1 MQSLTGGGGA
11 AWNARARFPGASTM
25 KLAIAAAVLARHTGI
40 PAPESQVSSLLS
52 SMLTHSD
59 NASANALEVWL
70 GGSTS
75 AGSQRVN
82 ELMRSIGMRDSEM
95 YGGYE
100 LRTLASRIPV
110 RVEQQPAYGYGK
122 HTTAWDIATL
132 LRAVWLA
139 SGGRGPL
146 RAEQPGFTAA
156 DGRYLLWLLAHVS
169 DVPKLDRV
177 RAGNPGVVVMHKAGW
192 VNDARHDSGLVFWRG
207 GVFVASVMT
216 WSSRGVGVSADVL
229 AGQGRDASAGSGSAA
244 SRGELDAAPAV
255 GGTVSEPTTAFD
267 IRTKARTVSENSIR
281 LLLVPLEDIV
291 VFPNMNVTLTVDV
304 GDEERVLLV
313 PKHEDEY
320 AKVGTVAEVTDRIR
334 LPGGGLAV
342 ALNGL
347 HRGVAGA
354 ATSDAQGRLFVE
366 VEERPDGESAD
377 GSIRELEREYRATVE
392 EILELRGD
400 DGRIAAFVRSISE
413 PGALADTV
421 RLLPRPDLR
430 AEDAPARDGR
440 RA

>member
-1 MQSLTGGGGA
+1 VIVTPALAPPAIAQPAARQVSYGLVTGRAALGSTRVVVFANGRKLAARPLARRRFSLRVALPTGDVTVRVTTVARDGRRSSAQVHDVFGLPAGSRPRVVAAHEDTALARKITPVSRGFSGTTGVYVQSLTGGGGA
-11 AWNARARFPGASTM
+11 AWNARAQFPGASTM
-25 KLAIAAAVLARHTGI
+25 KLAIAAAVLARHSGI

-75 AGSQRVN
+75 GGSQRVN

-146 RAEQPGFTAA
+146 RLEQPGFTAA

-192 VNDARHDSGLVFWRG
+192 VNEARHDSGLVFWRG

-229 AGQGRDASAGSGSAA
+229 AG
-244 SRGELDAAPAV
+244 
-255 GGTVSEPTTAFD
+255 
-267 IRTKARTVSENSIR
+267 R
-281 LLLVPLEDIV
+281 L
-291 VFPNMNVTLTVDV
+291 
-304 GDEERVLLV
+304 
-313 PKHEDEY
+313 
-320 AKVGTVAEVTDRIR
+320 
-334 LPGGGLAV
+334 
-342 ALNGL
+342 
-347 HRGVAGA
+347 
-354 ATSDAQGRLFVE
+354 ATRA
-366 VEERPDGESAD
+366 
-377 GSIRELEREYRATVE
+377 LERFRRVE
-392 EILELRGD
+392 G
-400 DGRIAAFVRSISE
+400 
-413 PGALADTV
+413 
-421 RLLPRPDLR
+421 
-430 AEDAPARDGR
+430 
-440 RA
+440 

>member
-1 MQSLTGGGGA
+1 
-11 AWNARARFPGASTM
+11 M
-25 KLAIAAAVLARHTGI
+25 KLGIAAAVLARHTGV
-40 PAPESQVSSLLS
+40 PAPGSQVASLLS

-146 RAEQPGFTAA
+146 RAEQPGFSAA

-192 VNDARHDSGLVFWRG
+192 VNEARHDSGLVFWRG

-229 AGQGRDASAGSGSAA
+229 AG
-244 SRGELDAAPAV
+244 
-255 GGTVSEPTTAFD
+255 
-267 IRTKARTVSENSIR
+267 
-281 LLLVPLEDIV
+281 
-291 VFPNMNVTLTVDV
+291 
-304 GDEERVLLV
+304 RV
-313 PKHEDEY
+313 
-320 AKVGTVAEVTDRIR
+320 
-334 LPGGGLAV
+334 
-342 ALNGL
+342 
-347 HRGVAGA
+347 
-354 ATSDAQGRLFVE
+354 ATR
-366 VEERPDGESAD
+366 
-377 GSIRELEREYRATVE
+377 
-392 EILELRGD
+392 
-400 DGRIAAFVRSISE
+400 
-413 PGALADTV
+413 ALA
-421 RLLPRPDLR
+421 RF
-430 AEDAPARDGR
+430 R
-440 RA
+440 RVEG

>member
-1 MQSLTGGGGA
+1 MIVTPALAPPAIEQPAPHQVSYGLVTGRAARGSTRVIVFGNGRKLTSRSLAGRRFSLRVALPVGDVTVRVTTIARGGRRSSAHVHDVFGLPSGARPRAVAAHEDAALARKIAPLARSFSGTTGVYVQSLTGGGGA
-11 AWNARARFPGASTM
+11 AWNARAQFPGASTM

-139 SGGRGPL
+139 SGGAGPL

-192 VNDARHDSGLVFWRG
+192 VNDARHDSGLIFWRG

-216 WSSRGVGVSADVL
+216 WRSWGVGVSADVL
-229 AGQGRDASAGSGSAA
+229 AG
-244 SRGELDAAPAV
+244 
-255 GGTVSEPTTAFD
+255 
-267 IRTKARTVSENSIR
+267 
-281 LLLVPLEDIV
+281 
-291 VFPNMNVTLTVDV
+291 
-304 GDEERVLLV
+304 RV
-313 PKHEDEY
+313 
-320 AKVGTVAEVTDRIR
+320 
-334 LPGGGLAV
+334 
-342 ALNGL
+342 
-347 HRGVAGA
+347 
-354 ATSDAQGRLFVE
+354 ATRA
-366 VEERPDGESAD
+366 
-377 GSIRELEREYRATVE
+377 LERFRRVE
-392 EILELRGD
+392 G
-400 DGRIAAFVRSISE
+400 
-413 PGALADTV
+413 
-421 RLLPRPDLR
+421 
-430 AEDAPARDGR
+430 
-440 RA
+440 

>member
-1 MQSLTGGGGA
+1 MTFSGTAGVYVQSLTGGGGA
-11 AWNARARFPGASTM
+11 AWNARASFPGASTM

-40 PAPESQVSSLLS
+40 PAPGSQVSSLLS

-139 SGGRGPL
+139 SGGHGPL
-146 RAEQPGFTAA
+146 RIEQPGFTAA

-216 WSSRGVGVSADVL
+216 WSSRGVGMSADVL
-229 AGQGRDASAGSGSAA
+229 AG
-244 SRGELDAAPAV
+244 
-255 GGTVSEPTTAFD
+255 
-267 IRTKARTVSENSIR
+267 
-281 LLLVPLEDIV
+281 
-291 VFPNMNVTLTVDV
+291 
-304 GDEERVLLV
+304 RV
-313 PKHEDEY
+313 
-320 AKVGTVAEVTDRIR
+320 
-334 LPGGGLAV
+334 
-342 ALNGL
+342 
-347 HRGVAGA
+347 
-354 ATSDAQGRLFVE
+354 ATR
-366 VEERPDGESAD
+366 
-377 GSIRELEREYRATVE
+377 
-392 EILELRGD
+392 
-400 DGRIAAFVRSISE
+400 
-413 PGALADTV
+413 ALA
-421 RLLPRPDLR
+421 RF
-430 AEDAPARDGR
+430 R
-440 RA
+440 RVEG

>member
-1 MQSLTGGGGA
+1 VIVTQALPPPAIEQPAPHQVSYGLVTGRAARGSTRVIVFADGRKLASHPLSRRRFSLRVALPVGEVTVRVTTIARGRRHSTAHVREVFGLPSGSRPRVVAAREDAALERTIAPLARAFSGTAGVYVQSLTGGGGA
-11 AWNARARFPGASTM
+11 AWNARASFPGASTM
-25 KLAIAAAVLARHTGI
+25 KLGIAAAVLARHTGI
-40 PAPESQVSSLLS
+40 PVQGSQISSLLS
-52 SMLTHSD
+52 SMLMHSD

-146 RAEQPGFTAA
+146 RAEQPGFSAA

-192 VNDARHDSGLVFWRG
+192 VSSSRHDSGLVFWRG

-229 AGQGRDASAGSGSAA
+229 AG
-244 SRGELDAAPAV
+244 
-255 GGTVSEPTTAFD
+255 
-267 IRTKARTVSENSIR
+267 
-281 LLLVPLEDIV
+281 
-291 VFPNMNVTLTVDV
+291 
-304 GDEERVLLV
+304 RV
-313 PKHEDEY
+313 
-320 AKVGTVAEVTDRIR
+320 ATR
-334 LPGGGLAV
+334 
-342 ALNGL
+342 ALQ
-347 HRGVAGA
+347 RF
-354 ATSDAQGRLFVE
+354 RRVE
-366 VEERPDGESAD
+366 G
-377 GSIRELEREYRATVE
+377 
-392 EILELRGD
+392 
-400 DGRIAAFVRSISE
+400 
-413 PGALADTV
+413 
-421 RLLPRPDLR
+421 
-430 AEDAPARDGR
+430 
-440 RA
+440 